1 MSGAAMAPAE
11 RYGVLAHAATR
22 PGADLAEPRAAA
34 GAVLLALRDLGGL
47 SCLAPDAGGRLHPL
61 GGAEGRAHASSLLM
75 ATFDRSL
82 TEAGWV
88 DRLCLSPMCG
98 RLRRALGEL
107 SSSVSGKTGVPLVRR
122 RGISGLVSGARE
134 LDRSHPSFP
143 PAAWECLGWLA
154 GPGEAPAAALRMLD
168 LAGALR
174 PLSRLDAAAVRRALE
189 AHRGSSGWHSCD
201 EVVSLVENAGFM
213 GATLTGAL

>member
-1 MSGAAMAPAE
+1 MNGAEMAAAE
-11 RYGVLAHAATR
+11 RYWILVHAATR
-22 PGADLAEPRAAA
+22 PGADLAEPRVSA

-47 SCLAPDAGGRLHPL
+47 SCLAQDAGGRLRPL
-61 GGAEGRAHASSLLM
+61 GGAECRAHASSLLM

-88 DRLCLSPMCG
+88 DRLCLSPTGG

-107 SSSVSGKTGVPLVRR
+107 SSSVSGKTDVPLVRC
-122 RGISGLVSGARE
+122 RGIAGLALGARG

-143 PAAWECLGWLA
+143 PAVRECLKWLA
-154 GPGEAPAAALRMLD
+154 GPGGPPAATLRMID
-168 LAGALR
+168 FAGALR
-174 PLSRLDAAAVRRALE
+174 PLFRVDAGAVCRALE
-189 AHRGSSGWHSCD
+189 AHRGSAGWRSCD
-201 EVVSLVENAGFM
+201 EVISLVENAGFM